1 MTDFEGEQ
9 EEIQQED
16 RQPETKDNLRTA
28 LLNRVLD
35 FVAPETKGTRKSAPK
50 KDLEAPRKSSYFSQA
65 VPKNRNPFNLSGS
78 TRRMLGL
85 ILLAIAAIDLVAFSR
100 IATNRF
106 FTLAGN
112 LMYCFRLDTLT
123 YHLNTL
129 VEIQVIISLI
139 ISAVLGGLLVY
150 WFLKFTVYLSKAT
163 GLSVQRRHVT
173 YVVGALTLF
182 FFICFLVSICCG
194 NGYATYETF
203 HYLAPFLTYFCG
215 LCMFGFSQL
224 QFDI

>member
-1 MTDFEGEQ
+1 MTDSEREQ
-9 EEIQQED
+9 ENNQ
-16 RQPETKDNLRTA
+16 QPESKENLRTA
-28 LLNRVLD
+28 LMNRVLD
-35 FVAPETKGTRKSAPK
+35 FVAPETKETRKSVAS
-50 KDLEAPRKSSYFSQA
+50 KDSQAARKASYFSQA
-65 VPKNRNPFNLSGS
+65 VPKSRNPLNLSGS
-78 TRRMLGL
+78 VKRVLGL
-85 ILLAIAAIDLVAFSR
+85 ILLALTAIDLVAFSR

-139 ISAVLGGLLVY
+139 LSAVLGGLLIY
-150 WFLKFTVYLSKAT
+150 WFLKFAVYLSTTA

-173 YVVGALTLF
+173 YILGALTLIF
-182 FFICFLVSICCG
+182 FLCFIVSICCG
-194 NGYATYETF
+194 NSYASYETF
-203 HYLAPFLTYFCG
+203 HYLAPFLTYLCG
-215 LCMFGFSQL
+215 LCIFGLSQL

>member
-1 MTDFEGEQ
+1 MTDSERKQ
-9 EEIQQED
+9 ENNQ
-16 RQPETKDNLRTA
+16 QPESKETLRSA

-35 FVAPETKGTRKSAPK
+35 FVAPESKGIRSSQARDPQ
-50 KDLEAPRKSSYFSQA
+50 APRKASYFSQA
-65 VPKNRNPFNLSGS
+65 VPKNRNPLNLSGP
-78 TRRMLGL
+78 TRRVLGL
-85 ILLAIAAIDLVAFSR
+85 ILLALTAIDLVAFSR

-139 ISAVLGGLLVY
+139 LSAVLGGLLIY
-150 WFLKFTVYLSKAT
+150 WFLKFTVYLSAT
-163 GLSVQRRHVT
+163 AGLSVQRRHVT
-173 YVVGALTLF
+173 YVLGALTLVF
-182 FFICFLVSICCG
+182 FLCFFVSICCG
-194 NGYATYETF
+194 NGYASYETF
-203 HYLAPFLTYFCG
+203 HYLTPFLTYFSG
-215 LCMFGFSQL
+215 LCIFGLSQL